1 MFTYIH
7 IPFCDSKCKYCRFS
21 SFSKISEK
29 KIEFYVQFLLK
40 SIHDY
45 QWKIE
50 SLDSIY
56 FWGWTPSSIP
66 QSYIKEIVT
75 TLKEKFWLKDT
86 CEITLET
93 TPQNISIENIKL
105 WKEIWVKRISMW
117 VQTLWEET
125 LKEIGRENKEV
136 IFSSLSLLNDA
147 AFESISVDFIIGLPY
162 RKKGDVKKDIETVLS
177 KYHSINHISVY
188 MLEDYY
194 YGNVWKDLI
203 LKEEDFLSEYI
214 EVRDFLKEKWFLAYE
229 LSNFSKPGHE
239 CLHNKAYWNHSDVI
253 AFWLWAHGYV
263 EWERYAYPDSF
274 LEYYKGEKLFSE
286 NITENDKNIEKI
298 MFGLRSSGIDASLF
312 HLLDMKKI
320 EAYIDLGYLEK
331 KWENIMLGEKGITL
345 LDYILKEILL

>member
-1 MFTYIH
+1 
-7 IPFCDSKCKYCRFS
+7 
-21 SFSKISEK
+21 
-29 KIEFYVQFLLK
+29 
-40 SIHDY
+40 
-45 QWKIE
+45 
-50 SLDSIY
+50 
-56 FWGWTPSSIP
+56 
-66 QSYIKEIVT
+66 
-75 TLKEKFWLKDT
+75 
-86 CEITLET
+86 
-93 TPQNISIENIKL
+93 
-105 WKEIWVKRISMW
+105 MW

-136 IFSSLSLLNDA
+136 IISSLSLLNDA
-147 AFESISVDFIIGLPY
+147 FFETISVDFIIGLPY
-162 RKKGDVKKDIETVLS
+162 RKKWDVKKDIETVLS
-177 KYHSINHISVY
+177 KFHSINHISVY

-214 EVRDFLKEKWFLAYE
+214 EVRGFLKEKWLISYE
-229 LSNFSKPGHE
+229 LSNFSKRGHE
-239 CLHNKAYWNHSDVI
+239 CLHNKAYWNHSDLI

-312 HLLDMKKI
+312 HLLDMKKV
-320 EAYIDLGYLEK
+320 EEYTDLGYLEK

-345 LDYILKEILL
+345 LDYILKEIIL